1 MEDVFSYA
9 SKFNL
14 TPKDVYSILNSV
26 IDVSYN
32 TELDEAEFR
41 SVKQFIRFKFT
52 KTSWRG
58 SDEK

>member
-1 MEDVFSYA
+1 MVTMEDVFSYA

-41 SVKQFIRFKFT
+41 SVKQFIKSKSLKIRA
-52 KTSWRG
+52 
-58 SDEK
+58 